1 MRAPTRAAES
11 NDAVPPLTRAAEA
24 STARA
29 AYRAR
34 IADRDIVVQIVH
46 RRPHLR
52 LQIGATL
59 HTVVENPS
67 TVSAFELTIDGV
79 VYRGWRYT
87 LGNEVY
93 VRLGAR
99 TFIVSCADGNTAAG
113 RVSDQQYETRAD
125 MPGVVVALHCEAG
138 QAVSI
143 GDPLVTIESMKL
155 QATLVAAHDAVV
167 AQVHAGPETSFER
180 GAVLVSFVRP
190 LELQAT

>member
-1 MRAPTRAAES
+1 M
-11 NDAVPPLTRAAEA
+11 
-24 STARA
+24 ARA

-34 IADRDIVVQIVH
+34 ISDRDIVVEITH

-52 LQIGATL
+52 VRIDDKL
-59 HTVVENPS
+59 HTVVENPG
-67 TVSAFELTIDGV
+67 VVGAFELTIDGM

-87 LGNEVY
+87 AGNDVY
-93 VRLGAR
+93 LRVGAR
-99 TFIVSCADGNTAAG
+99 TFIVSCADVNTAAG

-138 QAVSI
+138 QAVRI

-180 GAVLVSFVRP
+180 GTVLVSFVRP